1 MKNITNTIIPWIFA
15 VVAIFGLFR
24 GISQTWSKNKI
35 SQVIWSQID
44 HVAAKNTMAIIWN
57 YNSLSHKSPS
67 KKYYEPKGLTSQPQ
81 VLEGGAW
88 STPNF

>member
-1 MKNITNTIIPWIFA
+1 MKNIINTIIPWI
-15 VVAIFGLFR
+15 VAIVGLFR

-44 HVAAKNTMAIIWN
+44 HVAAKNTTAIFWN

-67 KKYYEPKGLTSQPQ
+67 KKYYELKGSRMRGAEHPKPL
-81 VLEGGAW
+81 V
-88 STPNF
+88 